1 MPTVP
6 KHVTLTNSSVEI
18 LNTIRD
24 NATVNYQNYVPY
36 ATPDADS
43 IRKIGA
49 IIMDYPALQNEF
61 LSALVNRI
69 GRVMVTSKTYANPW
83 AMFKK
88 GFLEFGET
96 IEEIFVNIA
105 KPFQF
110 DPAVAETD
118 VFKREIP
125 DVRSAFHIMNYQKYY
140 KTTISNDQLRQAFLS
155 WEGITDLIARIV
167 DSMYTGANYDEFQT
181 MKYMLARYILDG
193 RMYPV
198 TIQAVTSANM
208 NSIVSSIKGISN
220 KFEFLS
226 DAYNPAGVKTYS
238 VKNDQYMLVNSD
250 FDATMDVEVLA
261 AAFNM
266 SKAEFLGHRVLV
278 DSFGSLDTARLAEL
292 FANDPT
298 YEEIDSG
305 DLELLDSIPAVVVDR
320 KWFMVF
326 DNFNNF
332 TEQYNGQGLYWNYWY
347 HVWKTFS
354 VSPFSNAALF
364 VPGTP
369 GVTSVTVTPES
380 ATISGTSGGTV
391 QLNAAVVTTNFAP
404 QTVVWS
410 SNSDTVTVNASGLVT
425 VPAGTGATSV
435 TITATSTYDS
445 SKKDTATITVS

>member
-6 KHVTLTNSSVEI
+6 KRVTLTNSSVEI

-69 GRVMVTSKTYANPW
+69 GRVMVTSKTYENPW

-238 VKNDQYMLVNSD
+238 VKNDQYMLVNSN

-292 FANDPT
+292 FANDPN
-298 YEEIDSG
+298 YEEIVSS

-320 KWFMVF
+320 NWFMVF

-380 ATISGTSGGTV
+380 ATISGASGGTV
-391 QLNAAVVTTNFAP
+391 QLNATVVTTNFAP

-410 SNSDTVTVNASGLVT
+410 SNSNTVTVNASGLVT

-445 SKKDTATITVS
+445 GKKDTATITVS

>member
-6 KHVTLTNSSVEI
+6 KQFTLTNSSVEI

-69 GRVMVTSKTYANPW
+69 GRVMVTSKTYENPW

-208 NSIVSSIKGISN
+208 NSIVSGIKGISN

-238 VKNDQYMLVNSD
+238 VKNDQYMLVNSN

-261 AAFNM
+261 TAFNM

-292 FANDPT
+292 FANDPN
-298 YEEIDSG
+298 YEEIESG

-320 KWFMVF
+320 NWFMVF

-380 ATISGTSGGTV
+380 ATISGKSGGTV

-410 SNSDTVTVNASGLVT
+410 SNKDTVTVNASGLVT

-445 SKKDTATITVS
+445 GKKDTATITVS